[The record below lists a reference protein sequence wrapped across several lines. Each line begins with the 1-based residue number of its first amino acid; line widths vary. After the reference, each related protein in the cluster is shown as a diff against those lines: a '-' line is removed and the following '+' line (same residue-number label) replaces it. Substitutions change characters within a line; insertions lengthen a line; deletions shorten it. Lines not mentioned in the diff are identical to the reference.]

1 MDLMEI
7 LKALFGDEALTFEQF
22 AEKVNN
28 KVIFPCQTLALV
40 RVTVL
45 RGGTAGTIGIR
56 TLRAVP
62 VCMTKKS

>member
-7 LKALFGDEALTFEQF
+7 LKALFGDEALTFDQF

-28 KVIFPCQTLALV
+28 KVIFPCKTLAMV

-56 TLRAVP
+56 ILAVHE
-62 VCMTKKS
+62 CMMKKS

>member
-7 LKALFGDEALTFEQF
+7 LKALFGDEALTFDQF

-28 KVIFPCQTLALV
+28 KVIFPCQTLA
-40 RVTVL
+40 TAQAKAL
-45 RGGTAGTIGIR
+45 RGGNAGTTGIR